1 MTQKVKDNFSKAMEE
16 LDKYYEDTPP
26 ISSKFAFEICT
37 CKLEQEN
44 HNCSE
49 NCKEFKKSPKFKE
62 K

>member
-37 CKLEQEN
+37 CKL
-44 HNCSE
+44 
-49 NCKEFKKSPKFKE
+49 
-62 K
+62 